1 MAGESRFR
9 SEALEHHRRRDGL
22 GPVLG
27 HTPAPARPRGLAER
41 AAALRE
47 RLPGRAS
54 AGRLPV
60 CFQTQVSDCGPA
72 ALVTVLRH
80 HGVDVSLDAV
90 RARADSGRNG
100 ASARVLLEIAREY
113 GIKGRGVRADL
124 DALARLRPGAILF
137 WNFNHFVV
145 LEGAGKEYVDV
156 VDPAYG
162 RRRLSRASVA
172 ESFTGVALEFD
183 PPLAGS
189 AAPARDGGT
198 GGPWHRLRQFLPG
211 RRELGLLLAVS
222 AGLMA
227 FELALPLTAGFLVER
242 VVPDGSTATLWGAA
256 GLLAG
261 LGVLFFL
268 LQLARSYLVA
278 RRQAVI
284 EKRLTLGIV
293 GHMADLPYDFFTVRN
308 PGDLAMRA
316 RASNVLVQVLSLT
329 AVSAGL
335 DSVLIV
341 AYLVAMFLTNPLLAA
356 LVAALV
362 AVQAGILALTWRRQ
376 TELSQE
382 VLERQTKAQ
391 EELVE
396 MLESI
401 SSLKSS
407 GLEGR
412 AAERWSHTL
421 VHEVNKRLGA
431 RRSLGL
437 FASLSRTVRF
447 AAPLSVLLAG
457 IWLVLSGRN
466 SLGEAMGFMTLT
478 IALFVPLE
486 GVFDAGSQ
494 LAAVRPTLARLDD
507 VLRAAPEPRG
517 ALAGTGVAEPGR
529 LSVREVSFRYPGAP
543 RPTLTDVSL
552 DVRPGQF
559 VAVVGRSGSGKSTL
573 GMLLA
578 GLYSPTGGAITVDGH
593 SLEELDRPTYRRR
606 IGYVNQ
612 NAHLFGGSIRDNI
625 LLGTED
631 IGDADLIKA
640 VQLACVHSEIEAMP
654 MGYNTLVAP
663 GGHGMSGGQRQRIVL
678 ARALAKQPKLVIL
691 DEATSA
697 LDPAL
702 EESVMR
708 GLLAAGITV
717 VVIAHR
723 LTVLDEADQVIVMR
737 DGRIVEA
744 GAPAALKETGEE
756 YLCLS

>member
-1 MAGESRFR
+1 MTGESRFR
-9 SEALEHHRRRDGL
+9 PEALEHHRRRDGL

-27 HTPAPARPRGLAER
+27 HPPAAPRPVGFAER
-41 AAALRE
+41 MAAVRE
-47 RLPGRAS
+47 RLPGRS
-54 AGRLPV
+54 AARRLSV

-80 HGVDVSLDAV
+80 HGIDVSLDAV

-100 ASARVLLEIAREY
+100 ASARTLLEIAREY
-113 GIKGRGVRADL
+113 GVKGRGVRADL
-124 DALARLRPGAILF
+124 DALRRLRPGAILF

-172 ESFTGVALEFD
+172 ESFTGVALEFE
-183 PPLAGS
+183 PPLDGTTAATRGTETGS
-189 AAPARDGGT
+189 
-198 GGPWHRLRQFLPG
+198 PWRRLRQFLPG
-211 RRELGLLLAVS
+211 RRELVLLLAAS

-227 FELALPLTAGFLVER
+227 FELALPLTAGILVER
-242 VVPDGSTATLWGAA
+242 VVPDGSTATLWGAGA
-256 GLLAG
+256 LLAG

-268 LQLARSYLVA
+268 LQLARSVLVA
-278 RRQAVI
+278 KRQAVI

-293 GHMADLPYDFFTVRN
+293 SHMADLPYDFFTVRN
-308 PGDLAMRA
+308 SGDLAMRA
-316 RASNVLVQVLSLT
+316 RASNVLIQVLSVT
-329 AVSAGL
+329 AVSAVL
-335 DSVLIV
+335 DSVLVV
-341 AYLVAMFLTNPLLAA
+341 AYLIAIVLTNPPMAA

-362 AVQAGILALTWRRQ
+362 AVQAGLLVITWRRQ

-431 RRSLGL
+431 RRNLAL
-437 FASLSRTVRF
+437 FSSLSRTVQF
-447 AAPLSVLLAG
+447 GAPLAVLLVG
-457 IWLVLSGRN
+457 IWLVLTGRD

-478 IALFVPLE
+478 IALFIPLE
-486 GVFDAGSQ
+486 GMFDAGSQ

-517 ALAGTGVAEPGR
+517 ALVGAGVAEPGR
-529 LSVREVSFRYPGAP
+529 IAASGVSFRYPGAP
-543 RPTLTDVSL
+543 RPTLSDVEL
-552 DVRPGQF
+552 DVQPGQF
-559 VAVVGRSGSGKSTL
+559 VAIVGRSGSGKSTL

-578 GLYSPTGGAITVDGH
+578 GLYVPTGGTITVDGM
-593 SLEELDRPTYRRR
+593 SLGELDRPTYRRR

-625 LLGTED
+625 LLGSED
-631 IGDADLIKA
+631 ISEADLKRA
-640 VQLACVHSEIEAMP
+640 VQLAHIHGEIKVMP
-654 MGYNTLVAP
+654 MGYDTLVAP

-702 EESVMR
+702 EEAIMR
-708 GLLAAGITV
+708 DLLAAGITV

-723 LTVLDEADQVIVMR
+723 LTVLDDADQVIVMR

-744 GAPAALKETGEE
+744 GPPAALKESGEE
-756 YLCLS
+756 YLCLT